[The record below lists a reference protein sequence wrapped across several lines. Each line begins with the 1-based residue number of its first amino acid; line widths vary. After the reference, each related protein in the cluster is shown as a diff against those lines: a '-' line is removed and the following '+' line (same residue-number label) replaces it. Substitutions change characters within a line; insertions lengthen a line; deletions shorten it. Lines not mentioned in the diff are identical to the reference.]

1 MFISKSKIHFES
13 KSQLKSDQMR
23 KKKSCL
29 SVSQRYILKAN
40 HNSCCLFVIYLKL
53 FISKSKIH
61 FESKSQPNFG
71 YTKRYVRCLSVSQR
85 YILKTS
91 HNKLKSA
98 HNIISNFK
106 YFKYLQTSSRLSVS
120 RRYILKA
127 NHNSGQPVNYFIGG
141 SPYYSSSEPDGKTHN
156 TPKCG

>member
-1 MFISKSKIHFES
+1 
-13 KSQLKSDQMR
+13 MR

-61 FESKSQPNFG
+61 FESKSQLTIDQILRRFS
-71 YTKRYVRCLSVSQR
+71 CLSVSQR
-85 YILKTS
+85 YILK
-91 HNKLKSA
+91 
-98 HNIISNFK
+98 
-106 YFKYLQTSSRLSVS
+106 
-120 RRYILKA
+120 A
-127 NHNSGQPVNYFIGG
+127 NHNSTQPVNYFIGG